1 MWERPGDPGRPTGG
15 AREALEETDLP
26 AHVVAGGA
34 CTAGAI
40 AGPWAAM
47 SLRLQVSRR
56 AMAGLPGPPAI
67 GVGVG
72 VRSDVDSISLTLTVV
87 DWSSEV
93 KHFPHHRAKSL
104 IYQARAPLSALC
116 DVGGLRGSGALQR
129 SLLPSCYQSL
139 GELLVI

>member
-1 MWERPGDPGRPTGG
+1 VTLGDPRAEPVRRLRKLTCQLMWSLAEPARRGRLLAPG
-15 AREALEETDLP
+15 RRCRC
-26 AHVVAGGA
+26 A
-34 CTAGAI
+34 CRSPGELW
-40 AGPWAAM
+40 P
-47 SLRLQVSRR
+47 VSRALLR
-56 AMAGLPGPPAI
+56 SVSVSAL
-67 GVGVG
+67 
-72 VRSDVDSISLTLTVV
+72 RSDVDSISLTLTVV